1 MTENT
6 TYDQLK
12 TQRHL
17 SLEWRGINS
26 TQICFEKSCFS
37 FKKDHVTY
45 TIEIAVIGDEKK
57 ISISVDT
64 PTTFE
69 KIYHYLGDIRRY
81 EYLVDGAFYCMK
93 KCETDGIDVTNSI
106 TDVEL
111 PYFFSEKYMLTDYP
125 QYQNSLAGF
134 VYQAEDAI
142 LQQPE
147 RMRIIFNIRSDV
159 RDFVNEHIK
168 PLHGTCDDAL
178 LKEKMQAKDVNI
190 SIRNMANA
198 MLVAHEFLE
207 ENKSDIIGYLSYF
220 LNKVLMIYVATEELQ
235 DAFQLFTVLNN
246 RGVKLSSSDILK
258 AENLKELSA
267 ADRTS
272 WATRWE
278 EMETYF
284 GEDFDKFLSH
294 IRTILVKKKQT
305 TTLLKEF
312 DEFVYSNQEYDR
324 TQKKYVPRTPILRR
338 GRDTFELL
346 YSYYHT
352 YQEVFDTDHSVV
364 TGDYEITNYL
374 KLMETGFGADYW
386 IAPVLDYYRKYRR
399 RGFVAFLKALDRKLS
414 ADWITAATPTV
425 RMENVNAILREIE
438 ASQDSAAL
446 LQSKTFTINKSDF
459 ERVINGDIYG
469 RSFAKYLLLKLD
481 LIYRGSSTPMIPQ
494 AIASI
499 EHILPRNPSADSQ
512 WVKDFSAAEREEWTN
527 KLGNLVLISR
537 RKNTS
542 QGNRDYVEKKEKY
555 FEKNIEMFPNSIRIY
570 QNYPE
575 WKLSD
580 LKKNHSDVVTELLNV
595 Y

>member
-1 MTENT
+1 MATEIKCEKKVIREIFNMWYCIPDYQRAYVWDT
-6 TYDQLK
+6 DQVRDLLDDTISAYRENKEAQYFLGSMVLK
-12 TQRHL
+12 
-17 SLEWRGINS
+17 IN
-26 TQICFEKSCFS
+26 EKSENNVS
-37 FKKDHVTY
+37 Y
-45 TIEIAVIGDEKK
+45 TEYELLDGQQRI
-57 ISISVDT
+57 
-64 PTTFE
+64 TTVFL
-69 KIYHYLGDIRRY
+69 IL
-81 EYLVDGAFYCMK
+81 ACMR
-93 KCETDGIDVTNSI
+93 D
-106 TDVEL
+106 
-111 PYFFSEKYMLTDYP
+111 MLTDYP

-494 AIASI
+494 TIASI

>member
-1 MTENT
+1 MATEIKCEKKVIREIFNMWYCIPDYQRAYVWDT
-6 TYDQLK
+6 DQVRDLLDDTISAYRENKEAQYFLGSMVLK
-12 TQRHL
+12 
-17 SLEWRGINS
+17 IN
-26 TQICFEKSCFS
+26 EKSENNVS
-37 FKKDHVTY
+37 Y
-45 TIEIAVIGDEKK
+45 TEYELLDSQQRI
-57 ISISVDT
+57 
-64 PTTFE
+64 TTVFL
-69 KIYHYLGDIRRY
+69 IL
-81 EYLVDGAFYCMK
+81 ACMR
-93 KCETDGIDVTNSI
+93 D
-106 TDVEL
+106 
-111 PYFFSEKYMLTDYP
+111 MLTDYP

-178 LKEKMQAKDVNI
+178 LKEKMQAKDVNT

>member
-1 MTENT
+1 MATEIKCEKKVIREIFNMWYCIPDYQRAYVWDT
-6 TYDQLK
+6 DQVRDLLDDTISAYRENKEAQYFLGSMVLK
-12 TQRHL
+12 
-17 SLEWRGINS
+17 IN
-26 TQICFEKSCFS
+26 EKSENNVS
-37 FKKDHVTY
+37 Y
-45 TIEIAVIGDEKK
+45 TEYELLDGQQRI
-57 ISISVDT
+57 
-64 PTTFE
+64 TTVFL
-69 KIYHYLGDIRRY
+69 IL
-81 EYLVDGAFYCMK
+81 ACMR
-93 KCETDGIDVTNSI
+93 D
-106 TDVEL
+106 
-111 PYFFSEKYMLTDYP
+111 MLTDYP

-168 PLHGTCDDAL
+168 PLHGTCDSAL

-446 LQSKTFTINKSDF
+446 LQSKTFTISKSDF

>member
-1 MTENT
+1 MATEIKCEKKVIREIFNMWYCIPDYQRAYVWDT
-6 TYDQLK
+6 DQVRDLLDDTISAYRENKEAQYFLGSMVLK
-12 TQRHL
+12 
-17 SLEWRGINS
+17 IN
-26 TQICFEKSCFS
+26 EKSENNVS
-37 FKKDHVTY
+37 Y
-45 TIEIAVIGDEKK
+45 TEYELLDGQQRI
-57 ISISVDT
+57 
-64 PTTFE
+64 TTVFL
-69 KIYHYLGDIRRY
+69 IL
-81 EYLVDGAFYCMK
+81 ACMR
-93 KCETDGIDVTNSI
+93 D
-106 TDVEL
+106 
-111 PYFFSEKYMLTDYP
+111 MLTDYP

-168 PLHGTCDDAL
+168 PLHGTCDSAL
-178 LKEKMQAKDVNI
+178 LKDKMQAKDVNI

-207 ENKSDIIGYLSYF
+207 ENKSEIIGYLSYF

-537 RKNTS
+537 RKNTA

>member
-1 MTENT
+1 MATEIKCEKKVIREIFNMWYCIPDYQRAYVWDT
-6 TYDQLK
+6 DQVRDLLDDTISAYRENKEAQYFLGSMVLK
-12 TQRHL
+12 
-17 SLEWRGINS
+17 IN
-26 TQICFEKSCFS
+26 EKSENNVS
-37 FKKDHVTY
+37 Y
-45 TIEIAVIGDEKK
+45 TEYELLDGQQRI
-57 ISISVDT
+57 
-64 PTTFE
+64 TTVFL
-69 KIYHYLGDIRRY
+69 IL
-81 EYLVDGAFYCMK
+81 ACMR
-93 KCETDGIDVTNSI
+93 D
-106 TDVEL
+106 
-111 PYFFSEKYMLTDYP
+111 MLTGYP

-168 PLHGTCDDAL
+168 PLHGTCDSAL
-178 LKEKMQAKDVNI
+178 LKDKMQAKDVNI

-324 TQKKYVPRTPILRR
+324 TQKKYVPRNPILRR

-438 ASQDSAAL
+438 ASQDSTAL

>member
-1 MTENT
+1 MATEIKCEKKVIREIFNMWYCIPDYQRAYVWDT
-6 TYDQLK
+6 DQVRDLLDDTISAYRENKEAQYFLGSMVLK
-12 TQRHL
+12 
-17 SLEWRGINS
+17 IN
-26 TQICFEKSCFS
+26 EKSENNVS
-37 FKKDHVTY
+37 Y
-45 TIEIAVIGDEKK
+45 TEYELLDGQQRI
-57 ISISVDT
+57 
-64 PTTFE
+64 TTVFL
-69 KIYHYLGDIRRY
+69 IL
-81 EYLVDGAFYCMK
+81 ACMR
-93 KCETDGIDVTNSI
+93 D
-106 TDVEL
+106 
-111 PYFFSEKYMLTDYP
+111 MLTDYP

-159 RDFVNEHIK
+159 RDFVNEQIK

-178 LKEKMQAKDVNI
+178 LKEQMQAKDVNI

>member
-1 MTENT
+1 MATEI
-6 TYDQLK
+6 K
-12 TQRHL
+12 
-17 SLEWRGINS
+17 
-26 TQICFEKSCFS
+26 C
-37 FKKDHVTY
+37 
-45 TIEIAVIGDEKK
+45 EKK
-57 ISISVDT
+57 VIREIFNMWYCIPDYQRAYVWDTDQVRDLLDDTISAYRENKEAQYFLGSMVLKINEKFENNVSYTEYELLDGQQRI
-64 PTTFE
+64 TTVFL
-69 KIYHYLGDIRRY
+69 IL
-81 EYLVDGAFYCMK
+81 ACMR
-93 KCETDGIDVTNSI
+93 D
-106 TDVEL
+106 
-111 PYFFSEKYMLTDYP
+111 MLTDYP

-168 PLHGTCDDAL
+168 PLHGTCDSAL
-178 LKEKMQAKDVNI
+178 LKDKMQAKDVNI

-575 WKLSD
+575 WKLPD

>member
-1 MTENT
+1 MATEIKCEKKVIREIFNMWYCIPDYQRAYVWDT
-6 TYDQLK
+6 DQVRDLLDDTISAYRENKEAQYFLGSMVLK
-12 TQRHL
+12 
-17 SLEWRGINS
+17 IN
-26 TQICFEKSCFS
+26 EKSENNVS
-37 FKKDHVTY
+37 Y
-45 TIEIAVIGDEKK
+45 TEYELLDGQQRI
-57 ISISVDT
+57 
-64 PTTFE
+64 TTVFL
-69 KIYHYLGDIRRY
+69 IL
-81 EYLVDGAFYCMK
+81 ACMR
-93 KCETDGIDVTNSI
+93 D
-106 TDVEL
+106 
-111 PYFFSEKYMLTDYP
+111 MLTDYP

-207 ENKSDIIGYLSYF
+207 ENKSEIIGYLSYF

-278 EMETYF
+278 EMDTYF

-438 ASQDSAAL
+438 ASQDSAVL
-446 LQSKTFTINKSDF
+446 LQSKAFDINKNDF

-512 WVKDFSAAEREEWTN
+512 WVKDFPAAEREEWTN

-537 RKNTS
+537 RKNTA

>member
-1 MTENT
+1 MATEIKCEKKVIREIFNMWYCIPDYQRAYVWDT
-6 TYDQLK
+6 DQVRDLLDDTISAYRENKEAQYFLGSMVLK
-12 TQRHL
+12 
-17 SLEWRGINS
+17 IN
-26 TQICFEKSCFS
+26 EKSENNVS
-37 FKKDHVTY
+37 Y
-45 TIEIAVIGDEKK
+45 TEYELLDGQQRI
-57 ISISVDT
+57 
-64 PTTFE
+64 TTVFL
-69 KIYHYLGDIRRY
+69 IL
-81 EYLVDGAFYCMK
+81 ACMR
-93 KCETDGIDVTNSI
+93 D
-106 TDVEL
+106 
-111 PYFFSEKYMLTDYP
+111 MLTDYP

-168 PLHGTCDDAL
+168 PLHGTCDSAL
-178 LKEKMQAKDVNI
+178 LKDKMQAKDVNI

-446 LQSKTFTINKSDF
+446 LQSKTFTISKSDF
-459 ERVINGDIYG
+459 ERVLNGDIYG

>member
-1 MTENT
+1 MATEIKCEKKVIREIFNMWYCIPDYQRAYVWDT
-6 TYDQLK
+6 DQVRDLLDDTISAYRENKEAQYFLGSMVLK
-12 TQRHL
+12 
-17 SLEWRGINS
+17 IN
-26 TQICFEKSCFS
+26 EKSENNVS
-37 FKKDHVTY
+37 Y
-45 TIEIAVIGDEKK
+45 TEYELLDGQQRI
-57 ISISVDT
+57 
-64 PTTFE
+64 TTVFL
-69 KIYHYLGDIRRY
+69 IL
-81 EYLVDGAFYCMK
+81 ACMR
-93 KCETDGIDVTNSI
+93 D
-106 TDVEL
+106 
-111 PYFFSEKYMLTDYP
+111 MLTDYP

-178 LKEKMQAKDVNI
+178 LKDKMQAKDVNI

-207 ENKSDIIGYLSYF
+207 ENKNEIIGYLSYF

-338 GRDTFELL
+338 GKDNFELL

-446 LQSKTFTINKSDF
+446 LQSKIFTINKSDF

-512 WVKDFSAAEREEWTN
+512 GVKDFSEAEREEWTN

>member
-1 MTENT
+1 MATEIKCEKKVIREIFNMWYCIPDYQRAYVWDT
-6 TYDQLK
+6 DQVRDLLDDTISAYRENKEAQYFLGSMVLK
-12 TQRHL
+12 
-17 SLEWRGINS
+17 IN
-26 TQICFEKSCFS
+26 EKSENNVS
-37 FKKDHVTY
+37 Y
-45 TIEIAVIGDEKK
+45 TEYELLDGQQRI
-57 ISISVDT
+57 
-64 PTTFE
+64 TTVFL
-69 KIYHYLGDIRRY
+69 IL
-81 EYLVDGAFYCMK
+81 ACMR
-93 KCETDGIDVTNSI
+93 D
-106 TDVEL
+106 
-111 PYFFSEKYMLTDYP
+111 MLTDYP

-168 PLHGTCDDAL
+168 PLHGTCDSAL
-178 LKEKMQAKDVNI
+178 LKDRMQAKDVNI

>member
-1 MTENT
+1 MATEIKCEKKVIREIFNMWYCIPDYQRAYVWDT
-6 TYDQLK
+6 DQVRDLLDDTISAYRENKEAQYFLGSMVLK
-12 TQRHL
+12 
-17 SLEWRGINS
+17 IN
-26 TQICFEKSCFS
+26 EKSENNVS
-37 FKKDHVTY
+37 Y
-45 TIEIAVIGDEKK
+45 TEYELLDGQQRI
-57 ISISVDT
+57 
-64 PTTFE
+64 TTVFL
-69 KIYHYLGDIRRY
+69 IL
-81 EYLVDGAFYCMK
+81 ACMR
-93 KCETDGIDVTNSI
+93 D
-106 TDVEL
+106 
-111 PYFFSEKYMLTDYP
+111 MLTDYP

-168 PLHGTCDDAL
+168 PLHGTCDSAL
-178 LKEKMQAKDVNI
+178 LKDKMQAKDVNI

-459 ERVINGDIYG
+459 GRVINGDIYG

-512 WVKDFSAAEREEWTN
+512 WVKDFPAAEREEWTN

>member
-1 MTENT
+1 MATEIKCEKKVIREIFNMWYCIPDYQRAYVWDT
-6 TYDQLK
+6 DQVRDLLDDTISAYRENKEAQYFLGSMVLK
-12 TQRHL
+12 
-17 SLEWRGINS
+17 IN
-26 TQICFEKSCFS
+26 EKSENNVS
-37 FKKDHVTY
+37 Y
-45 TIEIAVIGDEKK
+45 TEYELLDGQQRI
-57 ISISVDT
+57 
-64 PTTFE
+64 TTVFL
-69 KIYHYLGDIRRY
+69 IL
-81 EYLVDGAFYCMK
+81 ACMR
-93 KCETDGIDVTNSI
+93 D
-106 TDVEL
+106 
-111 PYFFSEKYMLTDYP
+111 MLTDYP

-159 RDFVNEHIK
+159 RDFVNEYIK
-168 PLHGTCDDAL
+168 PLHGTCDSAL
-178 LKEKMQAKDVNI
+178 LKDKTQAKDVNI

-207 ENKSDIIGYLSYF
+207 ENKNEIIGYLSYF

-246 RGVKLSSSDILK
+246 RGVKLSNSDILK

-267 ADRTS
+267 TDRTF

-338 GRDTFELL
+338 GKDTFELL

-446 LQSKTFTINKSDF
+446 LQSKTFAINKSDF

-512 WVKDFSAAEREEWTN
+512 WVKDFSAVEREEWTN

>member
-1 MTENT
+1 MATEIKCEKKVIREIFNMWYCIPDYQRAYVWDT
-6 TYDQLK
+6 DQVRDLLDDTISAYRENKEAQYFLGSMVLK
-12 TQRHL
+12 
-17 SLEWRGINS
+17 IN
-26 TQICFEKSCFS
+26 EKSENNVS
-37 FKKDHVTY
+37 Y
-45 TIEIAVIGDEKK
+45 TEYELLDGQQRI
-57 ISISVDT
+57 
-64 PTTFE
+64 TTVFL
-69 KIYHYLGDIRRY
+69 IL
-81 EYLVDGAFYCMK
+81 ACMR
-93 KCETDGIDVTNSI
+93 D
-106 TDVEL
+106 
-111 PYFFSEKYMLTDYP
+111 MLTDYP

-168 PLHGTCDDAL
+168 PLHGTCDSAL
-178 LKEKMQAKDVNI
+178 LKDKMQAKDVNI

-267 ADRTS
+267 ADRTF
-272 WATRWE
+272 WVTRWE

-338 GRDTFELL
+338 GKDTFELL

-399 RGFVAFLKALDRKLS
+399 LGFVAFLKALDRKLS

>member
-1 MTENT
+1 MATEIKCEKKVIREIFNLWYCIPDYQRAYVWDT
-6 TYDQLK
+6 DQVRDLLDDTISAYRENKEAQYFLGSMVLK
-12 TQRHL
+12 
-17 SLEWRGINS
+17 IN
-26 TQICFEKSCFS
+26 EKSENNVS
-37 FKKDHVTY
+37 Y
-45 TIEIAVIGDEKK
+45 TEYELLDGQQRI
-57 ISISVDT
+57 
-64 PTTFE
+64 TTVFL
-69 KIYHYLGDIRRY
+69 IL
-81 EYLVDGAFYCMK
+81 ACMR
-93 KCETDGIDVTNSI
+93 D
-106 TDVEL
+106 
-111 PYFFSEKYMLTDYP
+111 MLTDYP

>member
-1 MTENT
+1 MATEIKCEKKVIREIFNMWYCIPDYQRAYVWDT
-6 TYDQLK
+6 DQVRDLLDDTISAYRENKEAQYFLGSMVLK
-12 TQRHL
+12 
-17 SLEWRGINS
+17 IN
-26 TQICFEKSCFS
+26 EKSENNVS
-37 FKKDHVTY
+37 Y
-45 TIEIAVIGDEKK
+45 TEYELLDGQQRI
-57 ISISVDT
+57 
-64 PTTFE
+64 TTVFL
-69 KIYHYLGDIRRY
+69 IL
-81 EYLVDGAFYCMK
+81 ACMR
-93 KCETDGIDVTNSI
+93 D
-106 TDVEL
+106 
-111 PYFFSEKYMLTDYP
+111 MLTDYP

-512 WVKDFSAAEREEWTN
+512 WVKDFPAAEREEWTN

>member
-1 MTENT
+1 MATEIKCEKKVIREIFNMWYCIPDYQRAYVWDT
-6 TYDQLK
+6 DQVRDLLDDTISAYRENKEAQYFLGSMVLK
-12 TQRHL
+12 
-17 SLEWRGINS
+17 IN
-26 TQICFEKSCFS
+26 EKSENNVS
-37 FKKDHVTY
+37 Y
-45 TIEIAVIGDEKK
+45 TEYELLDGQQRI
-57 ISISVDT
+57 
-64 PTTFE
+64 TTVFL
-69 KIYHYLGDIRRY
+69 IL
-81 EYLVDGAFYCMK
+81 ACMR
-93 KCETDGIDVTNSI
+93 D
-106 TDVEL
+106 
-111 PYFFSEKYMLTDYP
+111 MLTDYP

-425 RMENVNAILREIE
+425 IMENVNAILREIE

>member
-1 MTENT
+1 MATEIKCEKKVIREIFNMWYCIPDYQRAYVWDT
-6 TYDQLK
+6 DQVRDLLDDTISAYRENKEAQYFLGSMVLK
-12 TQRHL
+12 
-17 SLEWRGINS
+17 IN
-26 TQICFEKSCFS
+26 EKSENNVS
-37 FKKDHVTY
+37 Y
-45 TIEIAVIGDEKK
+45 TEYELLDGQQRI
-57 ISISVDT
+57 
-64 PTTFE
+64 TTVFL
-69 KIYHYLGDIRRY
+69 IL
-81 EYLVDGAFYCMK
+81 ACMR
-93 KCETDGIDVTNSI
+93 D
-106 TDVEL
+106 
-111 PYFFSEKYMLTDYP
+111 MLTDYP

-168 PLHGTCDDAL
+168 PLHGTCDSAL
-178 LKEKMQAKDVNI
+178 LKDRMQAKDVNI

-446 LQSKTFTINKSDF
+446 LQSKAFTINKSDF

>member
-1 MTENT
+1 MATEIKCEKKVIREIFNMWYCIPDYQRAYVWDT
-6 TYDQLK
+6 DQVRDLLDDTISAYRENKEAQYFLGSMVLK
-12 TQRHL
+12 
-17 SLEWRGINS
+17 IN
-26 TQICFEKSCFS
+26 EKSENNVS
-37 FKKDHVTY
+37 Y
-45 TIEIAVIGDEKK
+45 TEYELLDGQQRI
-57 ISISVDT
+57 
-64 PTTFE
+64 TTVFL
-69 KIYHYLGDIRRY
+69 IL
-81 EYLVDGAFYCMK
+81 ACMR
-93 KCETDGIDVTNSI
+93 D
-106 TDVEL
+106 
-111 PYFFSEKYMLTDYP
+111 MLTDYP
-125 QYQNSLAGF
+125 QYQQSLSGF

-159 RDFVNEHIK
+159 RDFVNEYIK

-284 GEDFDKFLSH
+284 GEEFDKFLSH

>member
-1 MTENT
+1 MATEIKCEKKVIREIFNMWYCIPDYQRAYVWDT
-6 TYDQLK
+6 DQVRDLLDDTISAYRENKEAQYFLGSMVLK
-12 TQRHL
+12 
-17 SLEWRGINS
+17 IN
-26 TQICFEKSCFS
+26 EKSENNVS
-37 FKKDHVTY
+37 Y
-45 TIEIAVIGDEKK
+45 TEYELLDGQQRI
-57 ISISVDT
+57 
-64 PTTFE
+64 TTVFL
-69 KIYHYLGDIRRY
+69 IL
-81 EYLVDGAFYCMK
+81 ACMR
-93 KCETDGIDVTNSI
+93 D
-106 TDVEL
+106 
-111 PYFFSEKYMLTDYP
+111 MLTDYP

-168 PLHGTCDDAL
+168 PLHGTCDSAL
-178 LKEKMQAKDVNI
+178 LKDKMQAKDVNI

-207 ENKSDIIGYLSYF
+207 ENKSEIIGYLSYF

-267 ADRTS
+267 ADRTF

-374 KLMETGFGADYW
+374 ELMETGFGADYW

-438 ASQDSAAL
+438 ASQDSAVL
-446 LQSKTFTINKSDF
+446 LQSKAFDINKNDF

-542 QGNRDYVEKKEKY
+542 QGNKDYVEKKEKY

>member
-1 MTENT
+1 MATEIKCEKKVIREIFNMWYCIPDYQRAYVWDT
-6 TYDQLK
+6 DQVRDLLDDTISAYRENKEAQYFLGSMVLK
-12 TQRHL
+12 
-17 SLEWRGINS
+17 IN
-26 TQICFEKSCFS
+26 EKSVNNVS
-37 FKKDHVTY
+37 Y
-45 TIEIAVIGDEKK
+45 TEYELLDGQQRI
-57 ISISVDT
+57 
-64 PTTFE
+64 TTVFL
-69 KIYHYLGDIRRY
+69 IL
-81 EYLVDGAFYCMK
+81 ACMR
-93 KCETDGIDVTNSI
+93 D
-106 TDVEL
+106 
-111 PYFFSEKYMLTDYP
+111 MLTDYP

-207 ENKSDIIGYLSYF
+207 ENKSEIIGYLSYF

-294 IRTILVKKKQT
+294 IRTIFVKKKQT

>member
-1 MTENT
+1 MATEIKCEKKVIREIFNMWYCIPDYQRAYVWDT
-6 TYDQLK
+6 DQVRDLLDDTISAYRENKEAQYFLGSMVLK
-12 TQRHL
+12 
-17 SLEWRGINS
+17 IN
-26 TQICFEKSCFS
+26 EKSVNNVS
-37 FKKDHVTY
+37 Y
-45 TIEIAVIGDEKK
+45 TEYELLDGQQRI
-57 ISISVDT
+57 
-64 PTTFE
+64 TTVFL
-69 KIYHYLGDIRRY
+69 IL
-81 EYLVDGAFYCMK
+81 ACMR
-93 KCETDGIDVTNSI
+93 D
-106 TDVEL
+106 
-111 PYFFSEKYMLTDYP
+111 MLTDYP

-168 PLHGTCDDAL
+168 PLHGTCDSAL
-178 LKEKMQAKDVNI
+178 LEDKMQAKDVNI

-207 ENKSDIIGYLSYF
+207 ENKSEIIGYLSYF

-258 AENLKELSA
+258 AENLKELSV

-399 RGFVAFLKALDRKLS
+399 RDFVAFLKALDRKLS

-512 WVKDFSAAEREEWTN
+512 WVKDFSEAEREEWTN

>member
-1 MTENT
+1 MATEIKCEKKVIREIFNMWYCIPDYQRAYVWDT
-6 TYDQLK
+6 DQVRDLLDDTISAYRENKEAQYFLGSMVLK
-12 TQRHL
+12 
-17 SLEWRGINS
+17 IN
-26 TQICFEKSCFS
+26 EKSENNVS
-37 FKKDHVTY
+37 Y
-45 TIEIAVIGDEKK
+45 TEYELLDGQQRI
-57 ISISVDT
+57 
-64 PTTFE
+64 TTVFL
-69 KIYHYLGDIRRY
+69 IL
-81 EYLVDGAFYCMK
+81 ACMR
-93 KCETDGIDVTNSI
+93 D
-106 TDVEL
+106 
-111 PYFFSEKYMLTDYP
+111 MLTDYP

-168 PLHGTCDDAL
+168 PLHGTCDSAL
-178 LKEKMQAKDVNI
+178 LKDKMQAKDVNI

-324 TQKKYVPRTPILRR
+324 TQKKYLPRTPILRR

-399 RGFVAFLKALDRKLS
+399 LGFVAFLKALDRKLS

>member
-1 MTENT
+1 MATEI
-6 TYDQLK
+6 K
-12 TQRHL
+12 
-17 SLEWRGINS
+17 
-26 TQICFEKSCFS
+26 C
-37 FKKDHVTY
+37 
-45 TIEIAVIGDEKK
+45 EKK
-57 ISISVDT
+57 VIREIFNMWYCIPDYQRAYVWDTDQVRDLLDDTISAYRENKEAQYFLGSMVL
-64 PTTFE
+64 
-69 KIYHYLGDIRRY
+69 KIT
-81 EYLVDGAFYCMK
+81 E
-93 KCETDGIDVTNSI
+93 
-106 TDVEL
+106 
-111 PYFFSEKYMLTDYP
+111 TDYP

-168 PLHGTCDDAL
+168 PLHGTCDSAL
-178 LKEKMQAKDVNI
+178 LKDKMQAKDVNI

-414 ADWITAATPTV
+414 TDWITAATPTV

>member
-1 MTENT
+1 MATEIKCEKKVIREIFNMWYCIPDYQRAYVWDT
-6 TYDQLK
+6 DQVRDLLDDTISAYRENKEAQYFLGSMVLK
-12 TQRHL
+12 
-17 SLEWRGINS
+17 IN
-26 TQICFEKSCFS
+26 EKSENNVS
-37 FKKDHVTY
+37 Y
-45 TIEIAVIGDEKK
+45 TEYELLDGQQRI
-57 ISISVDT
+57 
-64 PTTFE
+64 TTVFL
-69 KIYHYLGDIRRY
+69 IL
-81 EYLVDGAFYCMK
+81 ACMR
-93 KCETDGIDVTNSI
+93 D
-106 TDVEL
+106 
-111 PYFFSEKYMLTDYP
+111 MLTDYP

-168 PLHGTCDDAL
+168 PLHGTCDSAL
-178 LKEKMQAKDVNI
+178 LEDKMQAKDVNI

-207 ENKSDIIGYLSYF
+207 ENKSEIIGYLSYF

-258 AENLKELSA
+258 AENLKELSV

-338 GRDTFELL
+338 GKDTFELL

-446 LQSKTFTINKSDF
+446 LQSKIFTINKSDF

-512 WVKDFSAAEREEWTN
+512 WVKDFSEAEREEWTN

>member
-1 MTENT
+1 MATEIKCEKMVIREIFNMWYCIPDYQRAYVWDT
-6 TYDQLK
+6 DQVRDLLDDTISAYRENKEAQYFLGSMVLK
-12 TQRHL
+12 
-17 SLEWRGINS
+17 IN
-26 TQICFEKSCFS
+26 EKSENNVS
-37 FKKDHVTY
+37 Y
-45 TIEIAVIGDEKK
+45 TEYELLDGQQRI
-57 ISISVDT
+57 
-64 PTTFE
+64 TTVFL
-69 KIYHYLGDIRRY
+69 IL
-81 EYLVDGAFYCMK
+81 ACMR
-93 KCETDGIDVTNSI
+93 D
-106 TDVEL
+106 
-111 PYFFSEKYMLTDYP
+111 MLTDYP

>member
-1 MTENT
+1 MATEIKCEKKVIREIFNMWYCIPDYQRAYVWDT
-6 TYDQLK
+6 DQVRDLLDDTISAYRENKEAQYFLGSMVLK
-12 TQRHL
+12 
-17 SLEWRGINS
+17 IN
-26 TQICFEKSCFS
+26 EKSENNVS
-37 FKKDHVTY
+37 Y
-45 TIEIAVIGDEKK
+45 T
-57 ISISVDT
+57 
-64 PTTFE
+64 
-69 KIYHYLGDIRRY
+69 
-81 EYLVDGAFYCMK
+81 EY
-93 KCETDGIDVTNSI
+93 
-106 TDVEL
+106 EL
-111 PYFFSEKYMLTDYP
+111 PDGQQRITTVFLILACMRDMLTDYP

-207 ENKSDIIGYLSYF
+207 ENKSEIIGYLSYF

-278 EMETYF
+278 EMDTYF

-438 ASQDSAAL
+438 ASQDSAVL
-446 LQSKTFTINKSDF
+446 LQSKAFDINKNDF

-512 WVKDFSAAEREEWTN
+512 WVKDFPAAEREEWTN

-537 RKNTS
+537 RKNTA

>member
-1 MTENT
+1 MATEIKCEKKVIREIFNMWYCIPDYQRAYVWDT
-6 TYDQLK
+6 DQVRDLLDDTISAYRENKDAQYFLGSMVLK
-12 TQRHL
+12 
-17 SLEWRGINS
+17 IN
-26 TQICFEKSCFS
+26 EKSDNNVS
-37 FKKDHVTY
+37 Y
-45 TIEIAVIGDEKK
+45 TEYELLDGQQRI
-57 ISISVDT
+57 
-64 PTTFE
+64 TTVFL
-69 KIYHYLGDIRRY
+69 IL
-81 EYLVDGAFYCMK
+81 ACMR
-93 KCETDGIDVTNSI
+93 D
-106 TDVEL
+106 
-111 PYFFSEKYMLTDYP
+111 MLTDYP

-159 RDFVNEHIK
+159 RDFVNDHIK
-168 PLHGTCDDAL
+168 PLHGTCDSAL
-178 LKEKMQAKDVNI
+178 LKDKMQAKDVNI

-198 MLVAHEFLE
+198 MLVAHKFLE
-207 ENKSDIIGYLSYF
+207 ENKSEIIGYLSYF

-284 GEDFDKFLSH
+284 GEEFDKFLSH

>member
-1 MTENT
+1 MATEIKCEKKVIREIFNMWYCIPDYQRAYVWDT
-6 TYDQLK
+6 DQVRDLLDDTISAYRENKEAQYFLGSMVLK
-12 TQRHL
+12 
-17 SLEWRGINS
+17 IN
-26 TQICFEKSCFS
+26 EKSENNVS
-37 FKKDHVTY
+37 Y
-45 TIEIAVIGDEKK
+45 TEYELLDGQQRI
-57 ISISVDT
+57 
-64 PTTFE
+64 TTVFL
-69 KIYHYLGDIRRY
+69 IL
-81 EYLVDGAFYCMK
+81 ACMR
-93 KCETDGIDVTNSI
+93 D
-106 TDVEL
+106 
-111 PYFFSEKYMLTDYP
+111 MLTDYP

-178 LKEKMQAKDVNI
+178 LKEKMQAKDINI

>member
-1 MTENT
+1 MATEIKCEKKVIREIFNMWYCIPDYQRAYVWDT
-6 TYDQLK
+6 DQVRDLLDDTISAYRENKEAQYFLGSMVLK
-12 TQRHL
+12 
-17 SLEWRGINS
+17 IN
-26 TQICFEKSCFS
+26 EKSENNVS
-37 FKKDHVTY
+37 Y
-45 TIEIAVIGDEKK
+45 TEYELLDGQQRI
-57 ISISVDT
+57 
-64 PTTFE
+64 TTVFL
-69 KIYHYLGDIRRY
+69 IL
-81 EYLVDGAFYCMK
+81 ACMR
-93 KCETDGIDVTNSI
+93 D
-106 TDVEL
+106 
-111 PYFFSEKYMLTDYP
+111 MLTDYP

-168 PLHGTCDDAL
+168 PLHGTCDSAL
-178 LKEKMQAKDVNI
+178 LEDKMQAKDVNI

-207 ENKSDIIGYLSYF
+207 ENKSEIIGYLSYF

-258 AENLKELSA
+258 AENLKELSV

-338 GRDTFELL
+338 GKDTFELL

>member
-1 MTENT
+1 MATEI
-6 TYDQLK
+6 K
-12 TQRHL
+12 
-17 SLEWRGINS
+17 
-26 TQICFEKSCFS
+26 C
-37 FKKDHVTY
+37 
-45 TIEIAVIGDEKK
+45 EKK
-57 ISISVDT
+57 VIREIFNMWYCIPDYQRAYVWDTDQVRDLLDDTISAYRENKEAQYFLGSMVLKINEKFENNVSYTEYELLDGQQRI
-64 PTTFE
+64 TTVFL
-69 KIYHYLGDIRRY
+69 IL
-81 EYLVDGAFYCMK
+81 ACMR
-93 KCETDGIDVTNSI
+93 D
-106 TDVEL
+106 
-111 PYFFSEKYMLTDYP
+111 MLTDYP

-168 PLHGTCDDAL
+168 PLHGTCDDVL
-178 LKEKMQAKDVNI
+178 LKDKMQAKDVNI

-207 ENKSDIIGYLSYF
+207 ENKNEIIGYLSYF

-338 GRDTFELL
+338 GKDTFELL

-446 LQSKTFTINKSDF
+446 LQSKIFTINKSDF

-512 WVKDFSAAEREEWTN
+512 WVKDFSEAEREEWTN

>member
-1 MTENT
+1 MATEIKCEKKVIREIFNMWYCIPDYQRAYVWDT
-6 TYDQLK
+6 DQVRDLLDDTISAYRENKEAQYFLGSMVLK
-12 TQRHL
+12 
-17 SLEWRGINS
+17 IN
-26 TQICFEKSCFS
+26 EKSENNVS
-37 FKKDHVTY
+37 Y
-45 TIEIAVIGDEKK
+45 TEYELLDGQQRI
-57 ISISVDT
+57 
-64 PTTFE
+64 TTVFL
-69 KIYHYLGDIRRY
+69 IL
-81 EYLVDGAFYCMK
+81 ACMR
-93 KCETDGIDVTNSI
+93 D
-106 TDVEL
+106 
-111 PYFFSEKYMLTDYP
+111 MLTDYP

-168 PLHGTCDDAL
+168 PLHGTCDSAL
-178 LKEKMQAKDVNI
+178 LKDKMQAKDVNI

-267 ADRTS
+267 TDRTS

-414 ADWITAATPTV
+414 TDWITAATPTV

>member
-1 MTENT
+1 MATEIKCEKKVIREIFNMWYCIPDYQRAYVWDT
-6 TYDQLK
+6 DQVRDLLDDTISAYRENK
-12 TQRHL
+12 EAQYFLGSMVLT
-17 SLEWRGINS
+17 IN
-26 TQICFEKSCFS
+26 EKSENNVS
-37 FKKDHVTY
+37 Y
-45 TIEIAVIGDEKK
+45 TEYELLDGQQRI
-57 ISISVDT
+57 
-64 PTTFE
+64 TTVFL
-69 KIYHYLGDIRRY
+69 IL
-81 EYLVDGAFYCMK
+81 ACMR
-93 KCETDGIDVTNSI
+93 D
-106 TDVEL
+106 
-111 PYFFSEKYMLTDYP
+111 MLTDYP

-168 PLHGTCDDAL
+168 PLHGTCDSAL
-178 LKEKMQAKDVNI
+178 LKDKMQAKDVNI

-207 ENKSDIIGYLSYF
+207 ENKSEIIGYLSYF

-338 GRDTFELL
+338 GKDTFELL

-537 RKNTS
+537 RKNTA

>member
-1 MTENT
+1 MATEIKCEKKVIREIFNMWYCIPDYQRAYVWDT
-6 TYDQLK
+6 DQVRDLLDDTISAYRENKEAQYFLGSMVLK
-12 TQRHL
+12 
-17 SLEWRGINS
+17 IN
-26 TQICFEKSCFS
+26 EKSENNVS
-37 FKKDHVTY
+37 Y
-45 TIEIAVIGDEKK
+45 TEYELLDGQQRI
-57 ISISVDT
+57 
-64 PTTFE
+64 TTVFL
-69 KIYHYLGDIRRY
+69 IL
-81 EYLVDGAFYCMK
+81 ACMR
-93 KCETDGIDVTNSI
+93 D
-106 TDVEL
+106 
-111 PYFFSEKYMLTDYP
+111 MLTDYP

-469 RSFAKYLLLKLD
+469 RLFAKYLLLKLD

-494 AIASI
+494 AITSI

-512 WVKDFSAAEREEWTN
+512 WVKDFPAAEREEWTN

-537 RKNTS
+537 RKNTA

>member
-1 MTENT
+1 MATEIKCEKKVIREIFNMWYCIPDYQRAYVWDT
-6 TYDQLK
+6 DQVRDLLDDTISAYRENKEAQYFLGSMVLK
-12 TQRHL
+12 
-17 SLEWRGINS
+17 IN
-26 TQICFEKSCFS
+26 EKSENNVS
-37 FKKDHVTY
+37 Y
-45 TIEIAVIGDEKK
+45 TEYELLDGQQRI
-57 ISISVDT
+57 
-64 PTTFE
+64 TTVFL
-69 KIYHYLGDIRRY
+69 IL
-81 EYLVDGAFYCMK
+81 ACMR
-93 KCETDGIDVTNSI
+93 D
-106 TDVEL
+106 
-111 PYFFSEKYMLTDYP
+111 MLTDYP

-168 PLHGTCDDAL
+168 PLHGTCDSAL
-178 LKEKMQAKDVNI
+178 LKDKMQAKDVNI

-207 ENKSDIIGYLSYF
+207 ENKNEIIGYLSYF

-284 GEDFDKFLSH
+284 GEEFDKFLSH

-537 RKNTS
+537 RKNTA

>member
-1 MTENT
+1 MATEIKCEKKVIREIFNMWYCIPDYQRAYVWDT
-6 TYDQLK
+6 DQVRDLLDDTISAYRENKEAQYFLGSMVLK
-12 TQRHL
+12 
-17 SLEWRGINS
+17 IN
-26 TQICFEKSCFS
+26 EKSENNVS
-37 FKKDHVTY
+37 Y
-45 TIEIAVIGDEKK
+45 TEYELLDGQQRI
-57 ISISVDT
+57 
-64 PTTFE
+64 TTVFL
-69 KIYHYLGDIRRY
+69 IL
-81 EYLVDGAFYCMK
+81 ACMR
-93 KCETDGIDVTNSI
+93 D
-106 TDVEL
+106 
-111 PYFFSEKYMLTDYP
+111 MLTDYP

-207 ENKSDIIGYLSYF
+207 ENKSEIIGYLSYF

-537 RKNTS
+537 RKNTA

>member
-1 MTENT
+1 MATEIKCEKKVIREIFNMWYCIPDYQRAYVWDT
-6 TYDQLK
+6 DQVRDLLDDTISAYRENKEAQYFLGSMVLK
-12 TQRHL
+12 
-17 SLEWRGINS
+17 IN
-26 TQICFEKSCFS
+26 EKSENNVS
-37 FKKDHVTY
+37 Y
-45 TIEIAVIGDEKK
+45 TEYELLDGQQRI
-57 ISISVDT
+57 
-64 PTTFE
+64 TTVFL
-69 KIYHYLGDIRRY
+69 IL
-81 EYLVDGAFYCMK
+81 ACMR
-93 KCETDGIDVTNSI
+93 D
-106 TDVEL
+106 
-111 PYFFSEKYMLTDYP
+111 MLTDYP

-168 PLHGTCDDAL
+168 PLHGTCDDVL
-178 LKEKMQAKDVNI
+178 LKDKMQAKDVNI

-207 ENKSDIIGYLSYF
+207 ENKNEIIGYLSYF

-338 GRDTFELL
+338 GKDTFELL

-374 KLMETGFGADYW
+374 KLMETGLGADYW

-414 ADWITAATPTV
+414 AEWITAATPTV

-438 ASQDSAAL
+438 ASQDSAVL
-446 LQSKTFTINKSDF
+446 LQSKAFTISKSDF

>member
-1 MTENT
+1 MATEIKCEKKVIREIFNMWYCIPDYQRAYVWDT
-6 TYDQLK
+6 DQVRDLLDDTISAYRENKEAQYFLGSMVLK
-12 TQRHL
+12 
-17 SLEWRGINS
+17 IN
-26 TQICFEKSCFS
+26 EKSDNNVS
-37 FKKDHVTY
+37 Y
-45 TIEIAVIGDEKK
+45 TEYELLDGQQRI
-57 ISISVDT
+57 
-64 PTTFE
+64 TTVFL
-69 KIYHYLGDIRRY
+69 IL
-81 EYLVDGAFYCMK
+81 ACMR
-93 KCETDGIDVTNSI
+93 D
-106 TDVEL
+106 
-111 PYFFSEKYMLTDYP
+111 MLTDYP

-168 PLHGTCDDAL
+168 PLHGTCDSAL
-178 LKEKMQAKDVNI
+178 LKDKMQAKDVNI

-207 ENKSDIIGYLSYF
+207 ENKSEIIGYLSYF

-284 GEDFDKFLSH
+284 GEEFDKFLSH

-414 ADWITAATPTV
+414 ADWITAASPSV

-537 RKNTS
+537 RKNTA

-575 WKLSD
+575 WKLSN

>member
-1 MTENT
+1 MATEI
-6 TYDQLK
+6 K
-12 TQRHL
+12 
-17 SLEWRGINS
+17 
-26 TQICFEKSCFS
+26 C
-37 FKKDHVTY
+37 
-45 TIEIAVIGDEKK
+45 EKK
-57 ISISVDT
+57 VIREIFNMWYCIPDYQRAYVWDTDQVRDLLDDTISAYRENKEAQYFLGSMVLKINEKFENNVSYTEYELLDGQQRI
-64 PTTFE
+64 TTVFL
-69 KIYHYLGDIRRY
+69 IL
-81 EYLVDGAFYCMK
+81 ACMR
-93 KCETDGIDVTNSI
+93 D
-106 TDVEL
+106 
-111 PYFFSEKYMLTDYP
+111 MLTDYP

-555 FEKNIEMFPNSIRIY
+555 FERNIEMFPNSIRIY